1 MESVMKQ
8 ILYIRVD
15 MNQTIATGHVM
26 RCLSI
31 AEAARDEGADVVFI
45 LADTQAEDLIQSK
58 GFRTIVLNSTWNDL
72 EKELPNL
79 LDLIAKENIETL
91 LVDSYYVTETYLEAL
106 NHATSVAYIDDLN
119 RIHYPVD
126 TLIAYANYWK
136 KMNYEENYPDT
147 KLLLGCDYVPLR
159 KEFQNLPPKRIREN
173 VENLLILTG
182 GSDNFGISEKILD
195 HLPLEQYKK
204 IDVICGRYFEQFDY
218 LKTKYSNCQSV
229 HLHKAVENII
239 DYMLDADVAIS
250 AGGTTLY
257 ELCATGT
264 PTITYSFADNQ
275 LDNVRQFEED
285 GIMRYLGDIR
295 LSAFRNGID
304 TLISEYYKMNRRQQ
318 LSQSMRSMI
327 DGNGANR
334 IIKKLFGGT

>member
-1 MESVMKQ
+1 MNK
-8 ILYIRVD
+8 LYIRVD

-31 AEAARDEGADVVFI
+31 AEAVRDEGIDAIFI
-45 LADTQAEDLIQSK
+45 LADAQAEKLIQSK
-58 GFRTIVLNSTWNDL
+58 GFRAIVLNSAWNDL
-72 EKELPNL
+72 EKEMPDLI
-79 LDLIAKENIETL
+79 DLIAKENIETL
-91 LVDSYYVTETYLEAL
+91 LVDSYYVTENYLAAL

-119 RIHYPVD
+119 SFHYPVD

-136 KMNYEENYPDT
+136 KMNYEENYPNI
-147 KLLLGCDYVPLR
+147 KLLLGCEFVPLR
-159 KEFQNLPPKRIREN
+159 KEFQNLSSKVIREN
-173 VENLLILTG
+173 IENLLILTG

-204 IDVICGRYFEQFDY
+204 IDVICGRYFKQFDY

-275 LDNVRQFEED
+275 LDNVRQFAED
-285 GIMRYLGDIR
+285 GIMRYAGDIR
-295 LSAFRNGID
+295 YDKVYENMQTVVESYQEKSYRNQ
-304 TLISEYYKMNRRQQ
+304 ISTQMKK
-318 LSQSMRSMI
+318 LI
-327 DGNGANR
+327 DGQGAARVINQ
-334 IIKKLFGGT
+334 LFQVNEDR

>member
-1 MESVMKQ
+1 MNK
-8 ILYIRVD
+8 LYIRVD

-31 AEAARDEGADVVFI
+31 AEAARDNGSEAIFI
-45 LADTQAEDLIQSK
+45 LADAQAEDLIQSK

-72 EKELPNL
+72 EKELPDL
-79 LDLIAKENIETL
+79 LDLIARETMETI
-91 LVDSYYVTETYLEAL
+91 LVDSYYVTERYLAAL
-106 NHATSVAYIDDLN
+106 NKATSVAYIDDLN
-119 RIHYPVD
+119 SFHYPVD

-147 KLLLGCDYVPLR
+147 KLLLGCSYVPLR
-159 KEFQNLPPKRIREN
+159 KEFQNLSPKHIREN

-182 GSDNFGISEKILD
+182 GSDNLGISENILD
-195 HLPLEQYKK
+195 HILVEQYKK

-218 LKTKYSNCQSV
+218 LKTKYSTCKNV

-239 DYMLDADVAIS
+239 EYMLDADVAIS

-257 ELCATGT
+257 ELCAAGT

-275 LDNVRQFEED
+275 LDNVRQFAED
-285 GIMRYLGDIR
+285 GIMQYAGDVRYDAVYESVKEVLIDYSDKR
-295 LSAFRNGID
+295 NRKSLS
-304 TLISEYYKMNRRQQ
+304 YKMKD
-318 LSQSMRSMI
+318 MI
-327 DGNGANR
+327 DGRGAVR
-334 IIKKLFGGT
+334 VFRGIIY

>member
-1 MESVMKQ
+1 M
-8 ILYIRVD
+8 D

-31 AEAARDEGADVVFI
+31 AEAARDNGVDAVFI
-45 LADTQAEDLIQSK
+45 LADIQAEELIQSK
-58 GFRTIVLNSTWNDL
+58 QFRTIVLNSTWNDL

-91 LVDSYYVTETYLEAL
+91 LVDSYYVTEKYLATL
-106 NHATSVAYIDDLN
+106 NLVTSVAYIDDLN
-119 RIHYPVD
+119 SFHYPVD

-147 KLLLGCDYVPLR
+147 KLLLGCSYVPLR
-159 KEFQNLPPKRIREN
+159 KEFQNLPPKLIRAN

-182 GSDNFGISEKILD
+182 GSDNLGISENILD
-195 HLPLEQYKK
+195 HLRLGQYRN
-204 IDVICGRYFEQFDY
+204 INVICGRYFEQFDY
-218 LKTKYSNCQSV
+218 LKAKYSSCKNV
-229 HLHKAVENII
+229 HLHKAVDNII

-275 LDNVRQFEED
+275 LDNVRQFAED
-285 GIMRYLGDIR
+285 GIMRYAGDIR
-295 LSAFRNGID
+295 YDKVYENMQTVVESYQEKSYRNQ
-304 TLISEYYKMNRRQQ
+304 ISTQMKK
-318 LSQSMRSMI
+318 LI
-327 DGNGANR
+327 DGQGAARVINQ
-334 IIKKLFGGT
+334 LFQVNEDR

>member
-1 MESVMKQ
+1 MKQ
-8 ILYIRVD
+8 TLYIRVD

-31 AEAARDEGADVVFI
+31 AEAARDEGADAVFI
-45 LADTQAEDLIQSK
+45 LADTQAEELIQSK
-58 GFRTIVLNSTWNDL
+58 QFRTIVLNSTWNDL
-72 EKELPNL
+72 EKELPDL

-91 LVDSYYVTETYLEAL
+91 LVDSYYVTENYLEAL

-119 RIHYPVD
+119 SFHYPVD

-136 KMNYEENYPDT
+136 KMNYEKNYPNT

-159 KEFQNLPPKRIREN
+159 REFQNLPPKRIREN

-182 GSDNFGISEKILD
+182 GSDNLGISENILD
-195 HLPLEQYKK
+195 HIPLEQYKK
-204 IDVICGRYFEQFDY
+204 VDAICGRYFEQFDY
-218 LKTKYSNCQSV
+218 LKTKYSNCQNI
-229 HLHKAVENII
+229 HIHKAVDNIM

-275 LDNVRQFEED
+275 LDNVIQLEED
-285 GIMRYLGDIR
+285 GIMQYAGDIR
-295 LSAFRNGID
+295 YDKVYENIRTVVEAYQEKSYRNQ
-304 TLISEYYKMNRRQQ
+304 ISGKMKQ
-318 LSQSMRSMI
+318 LI
-327 DGNGANR
+327 DGQGAN
-334 IIKKLFGGT
+334 KLIRALFDLSE

>member
-1 MESVMKQ
+1 
-8 ILYIRVD
+8 

-31 AEAARDEGADVVFI
+31 AEAARDNGVDATFI

-72 EKELPNL
+72 EKELPDL

-91 LVDSYYVTETYLEAL
+91 LVDSYYVTQNYLETL
-106 NHATSVAYIDDLN
+106 NRAICVAYIDDLN
-119 RIHYPVD
+119 SFHYPVD
-126 TLIAYANYWK
+126 ILIAYANYWK
-136 KMNYEENYPDT
+136 KMNYEENYPNT
-147 KLLLGCDYVPLR
+147 RLLLGCAYVPLR
-159 KEFQNLPPKRIREN
+159 REFQNLPPKLIREN

-182 GSDNFGISEKILD
+182 GSDNLGISESILD
-195 HLPLEQYKK
+195 HILLEQYKK
-204 IDVICGRYFEQFDY
+204 VDVVCGRYFEQFDY
-218 LKTKYSNCQSV
+218 LKTKYSNCQNV
-229 HLHKAVENII
+229 HLHKAVDNII

-275 LDNVRQFEED
+275 LDNVRQFAED
-285 GIMRYLGDIR
+285 GIMRYTGDIR
-295 LSAFRNGID
+295 CDKVYENIRATVKLCKEKSYRNQ
-304 TLISEYYKMNRRQQ
+304 ISDKMKQ
-318 LSQSMRSMI
+318 LI
-327 DGNGANR
+327 DGQGAN
-334 IIKKLFGGT
+334 KLIRALFDLSE

>member
-1 MESVMKQ
+1 MNK
-8 ILYIRVD
+8 LYIRVD

-31 AEAARDEGADVVFI
+31 AETARDNGVEAMFI
-45 LADTQAEDLIQSK
+45 LADAQAEDLIHLK

-72 EKELPNL
+72 EKELPDL

-91 LVDSYYVTETYLEAL
+91 LVDSYYVTENYLEAL

-119 RIHYPVD
+119 RFHYPVD
-126 TLIAYANYWK
+126 TLIVYANYWK

-147 KLLLGCDYVPLR
+147 KLLLGCLYVPLR
-159 KEFQNLPPKRIREN
+159 KEFQNLPPKLIREN

-182 GSDNFGISEKILD
+182 GSDNLGISESILA
-195 HLPLEQYKK
+195 HIPLKQYKK
-204 IDVICGRYFEQFDY
+204 VDVICGRYFEQFDY
-218 LKTKYSNCQSV
+218 LKTKYSNCQNV
-229 HLHKAVENII
+229 HLHKAVDNMI

-275 LDNVRQFEED
+275 LDNVKQFAED
-285 GIMRYLGDIR
+285 GIMQYAGDIR
-295 LSAFRNGID
+295 YDKVYENIRTVVEAYQEKSYRNH
-304 TLISEYYKMNRRQQ
+304 ISDKMKH
-318 LSQSMRSMI
+318 LI
-327 DGNGANR
+327 DGQGAH
-334 IIKKLFGGT
+334 KLIRTLFDLSE

>member
-1 MESVMKQ
+1 MKQ
-8 ILYIRVD
+8 TLYIRVD

-31 AEAARDEGADVVFI
+31 AEAARDEGADAVFI
-45 LADTQAEDLIQSK
+45 LADTQAEELIQSK
-58 GFRTIVLNSTWNDL
+58 QFRTIVLNSTWNDL
-72 EKELPNL
+72 EKELPDL
-79 LDLIAKENIETL
+79 LDLIKKENIETL

-119 RIHYPVD
+119 SFHYPVD
-126 TLIAYANYWK
+126 TLIAYVNYWK
-136 KMNYEENYPDT
+136 KMKYEENYPDT
-147 KLLLGCDYVPLR
+147 KLLLGCSYVPLR

-275 LDNVRQFEED
+275 LDNVIQFADD
-285 GIMRYLGDIR
+285 GIMRYAGDIR
-295 LSAFRNGID
+295 YDKVYENNRTILEAYEEKSYRNK
-304 TLISEYYKMNRRQQ
+304 ISSKMKQ
-318 LSQSMRSMI
+318 LI
-327 DGNGANR
+327 DGQGADR
-334 IIKKLFGGT
+334 VVIQLYGRL

>member
-1 MESVMKQ
+1 
-8 ILYIRVD
+8 

-31 AEAARDEGADVVFI
+31 AEAARDNGMDTVFI
-45 LADTQAEDLIQSK
+45 LADIQAEDMIQSK

-72 EKELPNL
+72 EKELPDL
-79 LDLIAKENIETL
+79 LDLIAKENMEIL
-91 LVDSYYVTETYLEAL
+91 LIDSYFVTGKYLATL
-106 NHATSVAYIDDLN
+106 NQVTSVAYIDDLN
-119 RIHYPVD
+119 SFLYPVD

-147 KLLLGCDYVPLR
+147 KLLLGCSHVPIR
-159 KEFQNLPPKRIREN
+159 KEFQNLPPKLIREN
-173 VENLLILTG
+173 IENLLILTG
-182 GSDNFGISEKILD
+182 GSDNLGISENILD
-195 HLPLEQYKK
+195 HIPVEKYKK

-218 LKTKYSNCQSV
+218 LKAKYSNCQSV

-275 LDNVRQFEED
+275 LDNVRQFAED
-285 GIMRYLGDIR
+285 GIMRYVGDIR
-295 LSAFRNGID
+295 YDKVYENMQTVVESYQEKSYRNQ
-304 TLISEYYKMNRRQQ
+304 ISTQMKK
-318 LSQSMRSMI
+318 LI
-327 DGNGANR
+327 DGQGAARVINQ
-334 IIKKLFGGT
+334 LFQVNEDR

>member
-1 MESVMKQ
+1 
-8 ILYIRVD
+8 

-31 AEAARDEGADVVFI
+31 AEAARDNGVDAVFI
-45 LADTQAEDLIQSK
+45 LADIQAEELIQSK
-58 GFRTIVLNSTWNDL
+58 QFRTIVLNSTWNDL

-91 LVDSYYVTETYLEAL
+91 LVDSYYVTEKYLATL
-106 NHATSVAYIDDLN
+106 NLVTSVAYIDDLN
-119 RIHYPVD
+119 SFHYPVD

-147 KLLLGCDYVPLR
+147 KLLLGCSYVPLR
-159 KEFQNLPPKRIREN
+159 KEFQNLPPKLIRAN

-182 GSDNFGISEKILD
+182 GSDNLGISENILD
-195 HLPLEQYKK
+195 HLRLGQYRN
-204 IDVICGRYFEQFDY
+204 INVICGRYFEQFDY
-218 LKTKYSNCQSV
+218 LKAKYSSCKNV
-229 HLHKAVENII
+229 HLHKAVDNII

-275 LDNVRQFEED
+275 LDNVRQFAED
-285 GIMRYLGDIR
+285 GIMRYAGDIR
-295 LSAFRNGID
+295 YDKVYENMQTVVESYQEKSYRNQ
-304 TLISEYYKMNRRQQ
+304 ISTQMKK
-318 LSQSMRSMI
+318 LI
-327 DGNGANR
+327 DGQGAARVINQ
-334 IIKKLFGGT
+334 LFQVNEDR

>member
-1 MESVMKQ
+1 MSR
-8 ILYIRVD
+8 LYIRVD

-31 AEAARDEGADVVFI
+31 AEVARDEGADAVFI
-45 LADTQAEDLIQSK
+45 LADAQAEDLIQSK

-72 EKELPNL
+72 EKELPDL
-79 LDLIAKENIETL
+79 LDLIATENIGTL
-91 LVDSYYVTETYLEAL
+91 LVDSYYVTENYLAAL

-119 RIHYPVD
+119 RFHYPVD

-147 KLLLGCDYVPLR
+147 KLLLGCSYVPLR
-159 KEFQNLPPKRIREN
+159 KEFQNLPPKLIREN
-173 VENLLILTG
+173 IENLLILTG
-182 GSDNFGISEKILD
+182 GSDNLGISENILD
-195 HLPLEQYKK
+195 HIPVEKYKK

-218 LKTKYSNCQSV
+218 LKSKYSNCQSV

-275 LDNVRQFEED
+275 LDNVRQFAED
-285 GIMRYLGDIR
+285 GIMRYAGDVRYEKVKEKICESLECYDDHKLR
-295 LSAFRNGID
+295 LELSH
-304 TLISEYYKMNRRQQ
+304 KMQQ
-318 LSQSMRSMI
+318 LV
-327 DGNGANR
+327 DGNGVIR
-334 IIKKLFGGT
+334 ICMNTL

>member
-1 MESVMKQ
+1 
-8 ILYIRVD
+8 

-31 AEAARDEGADVVFI
+31 SEAARDEGADVVFI
-45 LADTQAEDLIQSK
+45 LADDQAEDLIHSK
-58 GFRTIVLNSTWNDL
+58 GFRTLILNSIWNDL
-72 EKELPNL
+72 EKELPDL
-79 LDLIAKENIETL
+79 LDLIAKENIEIL
-91 LVDSYYVTETYLEAL
+91 LVDSYYVTENYLEAL
-106 NHATSVAYIDDLN
+106 NRATSVAYIDDLN
-119 RIHYPVD
+119 SFHYPVD

-136 KMNYEENYPDT
+136 NMNYEENYPDT

-159 KEFQNLPPKRIREN
+159 KEFQNSPQKLIREK

-182 GSDNFGISEKILD
+182 GSDNFGISENILD
-195 HLPLEQYKK
+195 HIPVEQYKK

-218 LKTKYSNCQSV
+218 LKIKYSNCQNV

-275 LDNVRQFEED
+275 LDNVIQFAED
-285 GIMRYLGDIR
+285 GIMRYAGDIR
-295 LSAFRNGID
+295 YDKVYKNIRTMIGAYREQRYRKQISAQMKK
-304 TLISEYYKMNRRQQ
+304 L
-318 LSQSMRSMI
+318 I
-327 DGNGANR
+327 DGQGAAR
-334 IIKKLFGGT
+334 VIKQLLIKVNEDS

>member
-1 MESVMKQ
+1 MSR
-8 ILYIRVD
+8 LYIRVD

-31 AEAARDEGADVVFI
+31 AEAARDNGMDTVFI
-45 LADTQAEDLIQSK
+45 LADIQAEDLIQLK

-72 EKELPNL
+72 EKELPDL
-79 LDLIAKENIETL
+79 LDLIAKENIEML

-119 RIHYPVD
+119 SFHYPVD

-136 KMNYEENYPDT
+136 KMNYEKNYPNT

-159 KEFQNLPPKRIREN
+159 REFQNLPSKRIREN

-182 GSDNFGISEKILD
+182 GSDNFGISENILE
-195 HLPLEQYKK
+195 HLHLGQYRNVN
-204 IDVICGRYFEQFDY
+204 VICGRYFEQFDY
-218 LKTKYSNCQSV
+218 LTTKYRNCHNV
-229 HLHKAVENII
+229 HLHKAVDNMI

-257 ELCATGT
+257 ELCAAGT

-275 LDNVRQFEED
+275 LDNVRQFAED
-285 GIMRYLGDIR
+285 GIMRYAGDIR
-295 LSAFRNGID
+295 YDKVYENIRTIVEVYQEKKYRNQVSD
-304 TLISEYYKMNRRQQ
+304 KMKH
-318 LSQSMRSMI
+318 LI
-327 DGNGANR
+327 DGRGAHR
-334 IIKKLFGGT
+334 VIRQLVV